1 MSSAEKIAK
10 NIFSN
15 PVKPH
20 HSVALT
26 VDEEMSIKEVFEM
39 LLMIFT
45 EGMKILFGVDG
56 KVDLMSL
63 KETDFKK
70 VQEYFKSMGFVCNY
84 RIFLP
89 SQFADFDFQARKY
102 TNITITKQTQL
113 KELRL
118 PLKCGMRVFE
128 INFDYLKQ
136 QH

>member
-15 PVKPH
+15 PVKAPN
-20 HSVALT
+20 SVALT
-26 VDEEMSIKEVFEM
+26 VDEEMSLKEVFEM

-56 KVDLMSL
+56 KVDLISL
-63 KETDFKK
+63 SENDFKK

-89 SQFADFDFQARKY
+89 SQFADYDFQARKY
-102 TNITITKQTQL
+102 TNIQIDKKTQL
-113 KELRL
+113 KDLRL
-118 PLKCGMRVFE
+118 PLKCGQRVFE

-136 QH
+136 H